1 LAGLLEIERKFV
13 VAALP
18 DLDGVPSS
26 VLDQGYLAVD
36 GEVEVRVRRDG
47 ATHVLTVKGGR
58 GLVRTEVE
66 VELGAER
73 FAALWPLTEGRR
85 VEKTR
90 HLLPGAA
97 GLFQI
102 DVYRGVLR
110 GLVVAEM
117 EFASEAEAA
126 AFVPPPWLG
135 AEVTG
140 DPRYRNA
147 ALACAQQAPGEE

>member
-1 LAGLLEIERKFV
+1 MREIERKYLV
-13 VAALP
+13 GTLP
-18 DLDGVPSS
+18 DLTGVASS

-36 GEVEVRVRRDG
+36 GGVEVRVRRDG

-66 VELGAER
+66 VEVGAER

-90 HLLPGAA
+90 HLLPGDA

-102 DVYRGVLR
+102 DVYRGALG
-110 GLVVAEM
+110 GLVVAEV
-117 EFASEAEAA
+117 EFATEAEAG

-135 AEVTG
+135 PEVTD

-147 ALACAQQAPGEE
+147 ALARSQELPAGE